1 MSGTAAAKPSTKPFK
16 GGVDVKAALRQR
28 AAEVEAHL
36 ADCLKDR
43 DIPERLL
50 ASMEY
55 SLHAG
60 GKRLRPVLLLTF
72 ARLFAGTGTGL
83 GKRVLPFA
91 AALELIHTYSLIH
104 DDLPAMDDDD
114 LRRGKPSNHKKFDE
128 ATAILAGDGLLTEAF
143 TLMLSCADD
152 GAIPAERVA
161 RAARAVA
168 VAAGAGGMVG
178 GQALDMEYTAKQG
191 VSFEEL
197 RGMHAMKTGAL
208 ITVACVA
215 GAVLAG
221 AGLPDVHRAREFGAA
236 VGQAFQIAD
245 DILDVTSDTETL
257 GKPAGS
263 DERQGKT
270 TYPSLLGLDKSRR
283 MAHERAAE
291 AVSNLTPYTGAEADF
306 LRALA
311 RYIVERVN

>member
-1 MSGTAAAKPSTKPFK
+1 MSAAPAS
-16 GGVDVKAALRQR
+16 VKAALGLR
-28 AAEVEAHL
+28 AAEVEAYL
-36 ADCLKDR
+36 ADCLRDR

-60 GKRLRPVLLLTF
+60 GKRLRPVLALSF
-72 ARLFAGTGTGL
+72 ARLMAGPGTGL
-83 GKRVLPFA
+83 GKRIMPFA

-104 DDLPAMDDDD
+104 DDLPAMDNDD
-114 LRRGKPSNHKKFDE
+114 LRRGKPSNHKQFDE

-143 TLMLSCADD
+143 SLMLSCMEE
-152 GAIPAERVA
+152 GGIPAERVA
-161 RAARAVA
+161 RAAQAVA

-178 GQALDMEYTAKQG
+178 GQAQDMEYTVRAD

-197 RGMHAMKTGAL
+197 RAMHAMKTGAL
-208 ITVACVA
+208 ITVSCVA

-221 AGLPDVHRAREFGAA
+221 AKLPDVHRASEYGHA

-245 DILDVTSDTETL
+245 DILDVVGDTKTL
-257 GKPAGS
+257 GKPVGS

-270 TYPSLLGLDKSRR
+270 TYPSLLGLSESRR
-283 MAHERAAE
+283 LAAERAAV
-291 AVSNLTPYTGAEADF
+291 AVESLEPYTGEEADF